1 MERDAETPT
10 PPPPPPPP
18 YPTPIGRGRGTPD
31 ASGRRRTR
39 RTRVVCIADT
49 HRCTPPV
56 PAGDVLIHAG
66 DLTNEGTLPELRRQ
80 VDWLRRL
87 PHEVKIVVAGNHDLA
102 LDAAFYREYGPG
114 FHHGRLQDV
123 EACRALLISGGETAE
138 AATET
143 ETERPG
149 KGGKGMGEWIYLEH
163 ESRSIRLTSP
173 NGPRTEFTVFGSP
186 YTPQN
191 PGSQWAFQYPR
202 AREDDG
208 AAAACKW
215 AQIPL
220 DTDILVTH
228 GPAFTHRD
236 EQADRVA
243 TGCEELRKAM
253 WRVRPRLAVCGHV
266 HDARG
271 AERVRWDLAR
281 RGVQYKEDNVEPW
294 TDPAPEGKKISLVD
308 LTGKT
313 VARALDNNGSKAV
326 FHDDYPS
333 PAPLPSVDGTG
344 DKPAAGSA
352 SPGIGTRGLG
362 GNGDSARSDRPAL
375 AGRLGRQ
382 ETCVVNAAIQTSGY
396 PHTGP
401 RRLNKAIVVDLDL
414 PVWEEEAEGGGEKE
428 PTGSRRP
435 EKDGTPAAT
444 DSPRG
449 PARAQQMM

>member
-1 MERDAETPT
+1 MEHDLRLGT
-10 PPPPPPPP
+10 PPPPPPPH
-18 YPTPIGRGRGTPD
+18 PTPIGRSTPD
-31 ASGRRRTR
+31 ASGRPTR

-66 DLTNEGTLPELRRQ
+66 DLTNEGTLPELQRQ

-87 PHEVKIVVAGNHDLA
+87 PHEVKIIIAGNHDLA

-138 AATET
+138 TPEK
-143 ETERPG
+143 EG
-149 KGGKGMGEWIYLEH
+149 KGLGEWVYLEH
-163 ESRSIRLTSP
+163 EARSIRLTSP

-186 YTPQN
+186 YTPQI

-228 GPAFTHRD
+228 GPAFSHRD
-236 EQADRVA
+236 EHDVDRA
-243 TGCEELRKAM
+243 AKGCEELRKAL
-253 WRVRPRLAVCGHV
+253 WRVRPRLAVCGHI

-281 RGVQYKEDNVEPW
+281 RGVQYKEDNVESW

-308 LTGKT
+308 LTGKNAT
-313 VARALDNNGSKAV
+313 RPLYNNGAKAMLQN
-326 FHDDYPS
+326 DYPS
-333 PAPLPSVDGTG
+333 PASSVRG
-344 DKPAAGSA
+344 GSGSS

-362 GNGDSARSDRPAL
+362 GDGDSARSDRPAL

-414 PVWEEEAEGGGEKE
+414 PVWEDDQAEEQP

-435 EKDGTPAAT
+435 EKDGTPRQPP
-444 DSPRG
+444 SR
-449 PARAQQMM
+449 PASRAQQMM